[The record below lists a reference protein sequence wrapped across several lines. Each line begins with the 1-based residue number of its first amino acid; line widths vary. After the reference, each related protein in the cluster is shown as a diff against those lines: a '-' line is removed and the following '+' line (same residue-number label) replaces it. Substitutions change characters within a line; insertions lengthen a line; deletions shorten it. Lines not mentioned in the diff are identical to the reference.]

1 MENSADI
8 FKTNFNELNK
18 DGDCKNVIIALQIT

>member
-8 FKTNFNELNK
+8 FKTNFNEHNK
-18 DGDCKNVIIALQIT
+18 DGDYKSVIIALQIT